1 MLVSVLRAEWSRRRG
16 LRGVRLIVR
25 SVVYVKLKKRGTGSA
40 VTSVIV
46 DRHQESGNI

>member
-25 SVVYVKLKKRGTGSA
+25 SVVYVELKKRGTGSA
-40 VTSVIV
+40 VTLAIV
-46 DRHQESGNI
+46 DRHQESSNI